1 MHSINMGSAGSGLVV
16 LVLVVALLA
25 HSQPRPTR
33 GGGDGARETPHGFT
47 WCGQVCIEQ
56 GWCSAERE
64 SVVEWSGGVLVYI
77 LLLLWLC
84 SARYEH
90 LCRLLHC
97 SGLYSSSHL
106 LSSNFELVAWPST
119 AFLKCCVMASSAVSA
134 LGVPLAL

>member
-1 MHSINMGSAGSGLVV
+1 MGSAGSGLAV

-64 SVVEWSGGVLVYI
+64 SVVEWSGVEWRRISVYTTI
-77 LLLLWLC
+77 T
-84 SARYEH
+84 
-90 LCRLLHC
+90 
-97 SGLYSSSHL
+97 
-106 LSSNFELVAWPST
+106 V
-119 AFLKCCVMASSAVSA
+119 VMQRT
-134 LGVPLAL
+134 L